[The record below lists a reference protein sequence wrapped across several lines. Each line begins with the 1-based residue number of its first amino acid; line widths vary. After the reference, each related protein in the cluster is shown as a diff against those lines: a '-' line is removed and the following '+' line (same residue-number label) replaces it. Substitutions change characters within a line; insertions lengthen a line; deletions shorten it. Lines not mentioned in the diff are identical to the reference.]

1 MSVHRAI
8 RATEGC
14 VWKYDIIII
23 NLDDRNEARVFAH
36 WALWSIWTVLDPG
49 MPMLLVCTRVQQGQ
63 TMWQYPGG
71 CWTDLKSLS
80 VICPNGFYLVFL
92 QVLFSFRFWL
102 GWECRPCYLL
112 WVSKNNGRMI
122 SHPLK
127 PSVKLGES
135 RCIAL
140 VVVVSPCLQAPQ
152 HP

>member
-14 VWKYDIIII
+14 VWKYNIIII

-49 MPMLLVCTRVQQGQ
+49 MPMLLVCTRVQQANNVTVSGWVLNWFKIVECY
-63 TMWQYPGG
+63 MPKW
-71 CWTDLKSLS
+71 
-80 VICPNGFYLVFL
+80 
-92 QVLFSFRFWL
+92 VLFGLLAGVILFRFWL